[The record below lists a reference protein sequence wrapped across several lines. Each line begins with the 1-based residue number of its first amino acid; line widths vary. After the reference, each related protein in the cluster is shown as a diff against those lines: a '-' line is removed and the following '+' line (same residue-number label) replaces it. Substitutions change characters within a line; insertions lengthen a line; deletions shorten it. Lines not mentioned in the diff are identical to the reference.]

1 MNTELNLNTKFT
13 TTARFLG
20 CSMSSMRRNGLR
32 MEISKTAL
40 MNLVKLK
47 RRVCGLSYGSD
58 CTERPSLVTYT
69 SLFER
74 KNNMECNLKSLR
86 A

>member
-1 MNTELNLNTKFT
+1 
-13 TTARFLG
+13 
-20 CSMSSMRRNGLR
+20 
-32 MEISKTAL
+32 

-47 RRVCGLSYGSD
+47 RACVDVSYGSD
-58 CTERPSLVTYT
+58 CTERPGLVTYT

-74 KNNMECNLKSLR
+74 KNNLECNLKSLR